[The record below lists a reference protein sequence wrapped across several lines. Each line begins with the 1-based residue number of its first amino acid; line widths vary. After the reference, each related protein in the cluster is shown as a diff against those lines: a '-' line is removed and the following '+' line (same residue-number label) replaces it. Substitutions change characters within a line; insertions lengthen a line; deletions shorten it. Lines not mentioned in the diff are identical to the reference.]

1 MKNKVQFNWSQFL
14 LGGLIAL
21 VYGFLALLLPADI
34 LKVFMTVSGVV
45 VIVAGLIF
53 LLVAFSRKK
62 KTLPWGMLLFE
73 AIVMVLLGVAA
84 IVWSEKTV
92 EVLIIIIGIWVAV
105 IGFMQLISLLSMTR
119 FVYRGFF
126 LVCSILALAF
136 GILMI
141 FNPFESAEFFVK
153 LTGVIAL
160 LVGILTIMFSLAIRS
175 MQGKIEKSEVRRQE
189 TEDRS
194 QKIEVSEADEVN
206 EE

>member
-21 VYGFLALLLPADI
+21 IYGILALLLPADI
-34 LKVFMTVSGVV
+34 LKTFMTVSGIV
-45 VIVAGLIF
+45 VIVAGLVF

-62 KTLPWGMLLFE
+62 KALPWGMLLFE

-105 IGFMQLISLLSMTR
+105 IGFMQLISLLSLTR

-126 LVCSILALAF
+126 LVCSVLALAF

-160 LVGILTIMFSLAIRS
+160 FVGILTIMFSLALRS
-175 MQGKIEKSEVRRQE
+175 MQGKIEKL
-189 TEDRS
+189 EDRS
-194 QKIEVSEADEVN
+194 QKTEDGSQISEVSEE
-206 EE
+206 

>member
-21 VYGFLALLLPADI
+21 VYGILALLLPADI
-34 LKVFMTVSGVV
+34 LKTFMTVSGVV

-62 KTLPWGMLLFE
+62 KALPWGMLLFE

-105 IGFMQLISLLSMTR
+105 IGFMQLISLLSMTK

-126 LVCSILALAF
+126 LVCCILALAF

-160 LVGILTIMFSLAIRS
+160 LVGILTIMFSLALRS

-189 TEDRS
+189 TEVRS
-194 QKIEVSEADEVN
+194 QKIEVNEINEVN